1 MLENDK
7 VLIAMLDG
15 YVDDV
20 RNVSSS
26 LRYGTRFDESTKKFV
41 VSEDAKR
48 EDLKLRREMHET
60 CNQRMVRVCLPEM
73 NSINRDLKFTAEI
86 PEEFNDNKLPTL
98 DFLLWLDKNGLLN
111 WSYYQKSMKTPLVIM
126 DKSAMSDKQRHNI
139 LANELI
145 RRLSNTNIEQP
156 DIDETT
162 NIIGIFT
169 QQLKSSGYGRKTSRE
184 IVVAGTVG

>member
-1 MLENDK
+1 MSFCNYTLR
-7 VLIAMLDG
+7 IFSCFFSTSAIWCSFFF
-15 YVDDV
+15 
-20 RNVSSS
+20 SSCFS
-26 LRYGTRFDESTKKFV
+26 YFSFNT
-41 VSEDAKR
+41 
-48 EDLKLRREMHET
+48 DL
-60 CNQRMVRVCLPEM
+60 V
-73 NSINRDLKFTAEI
+73 FTAEI
-86 PEEFNDNKLPTL
+86 PEDFKDNKLPTL

-162 NIIGIFT
+162 NIIEIFT